1 MRQTH
6 YIAWDVH
13 SISCEGGYV
22 DSRGQEKGSW
32 SKPTS
37 IPALVEAIESV
48 PRPRKM
54 VIEEGPLSDYLC
66 RNLREHV
73 DEMVS
78 SDPHRNALIAK
89 EGDKDDGIDWRKLV
103 HLYRSGMVRAVH
115 HPQEFSRSVF
125 KQHVQLYHERVRHRV
140 REALKVVWRVRR
152 LGVTVKEK
160 DLSDE
165 QRRSAMIEALPQEEV
180 VLEDVKLM
188 LEGYDKACEQ
198 VKQLKVRLIALG
210 KAEPMVKKFCEV
222 PGVGWVRAATFFTI
236 VDTPF
241 RFKSKEKLWKYA
253 GIGLERR
260 QSGSG
265 PVVLRVPGRCNREL
279 KNVLL
284 GAAKSAAASK
294 GNVFADQHERWLDG
308 KCSTRIARRN
318 TARSLATVMW
328 GMWKSGSAFDPNLV
342 ARTAACV
349 S

>member
-13 SISCEGGYV
+13 SGFCEGGFI
-22 DSRGQEKGSW
+22 DGRGQEKGCW
-32 SKPTS
+32 HKPTA

-54 VIEEGPLSDYLC
+54 VIEEGPLADWLC
-66 RNLREHV
+66 RHLGPYV

-78 SDPHRNALIAK
+78 SDPHRNALIAS
-89 EGDKDDGIDWRKLV
+89 GDKDDKIDWRKLA
-103 HLYRSGMVRAVH
+103 HLYRTGMVRTVH
-115 HPQEFSRSVF
+115 HPQELARSVL

-140 REALKVVWRVRR
+140 SEALKVVWRVRR
-152 LGVTVKEK
+152 LGVMVKEK

-165 QRRSAMIEALPQEEV
+165 QRRQEMLQKLPDNEV
-180 VLEDVKLM
+180 LRQDVKLM
-188 LEGYDKACEQ
+188 LDGYDKASEQ
-198 VKQLKVRLIALG
+198 VTQLKSRLIKLG
-210 KAEPMVKKFCEV
+210 KAEPMVKNFCDL
-222 PGVGWVRAATFFTI
+222 PGVGWVRAATFFAI

-260 QSGSG
+260 KSGNG
-265 PVVLRVPGRCNREL
+265 PTVLRVPSRCNRAM
-279 KNVLL
+279 KSVLL

-294 GNVFADQHERWLDG
+294 GNVFADQYERWIDG
-308 KCSTRIARRN
+308 KCSPRIARRN

-328 GMWKSGSAFDPNLV
+328 GMWKSGSAFNPALV
-342 ARTAACV
+342 ARTTACV
-349 S
+349 G